1 MNFIPMNPKQLIFP
15 FAIDQYPRFE
25 NFYYSHIQQLIFSL
39 SRSLQEATESEF
51 VITGIER
58 SGKSFLLQAI
68 CNEYKLINK
77 QAFYLPMKVAI
88 NMKPEFIENFDIYDA
103 LCIDDI
109 HLIHDHPQWQEM
121 IFHLINQ
128 SKDNKC
134 NLYFGT
140 EESILELDL
149 LPDLSSRLTRMQS
162 LQILSV
168 PDDMLKEALTFCAT
182 KLEISLD
189 HEVIDYLLKREKREF
204 QHLFSML
211 KHLDQAS
218 AQQKRKITIPFAKQ
232 ILLS

>member
-15 FAIDQYPRFE
+15 FAIDQYPRFD
-25 NFYYSHIQQLIFSL
+25 NFYHSHIQQLIYSL
-39 SRSLQEATESEF
+39 SRSLQESTESEF
-51 VITGIER
+51 VITGTER

-68 CNEYKLINK
+68 CNEYKLIDK

-88 NMKPEFIENFDIYDA
+88 NMEADFIENFDIYDA
-103 LCIDDI
+103 LCIDDV
-109 HLIHDHPQWQEM
+109 HLVHNHPKWQEM

-128 SKDNKC
+128 SKENEC

-149 LPDLSSRLTRMQS
+149 LPDLSSRLSRMQS

-168 PDDMLKEALTFCAT
+168 PDNMLKEALNFCAA

-189 HEVIDYLLKREKREF
+189 QEVIDYLMKREKREF
-204 QHLFSML
+204 QHLFSLL

>member
-15 FAIDQYPRFE
+15 FAIDQYPRFD
-25 NFYYSHIQQLIFSL
+25 NFYHSHIQQLIFSL
-39 SRSLQEATESEF
+39 SRSLQESTESEF
-51 VITGIER
+51 VITGTER

-68 CNEYKLINK
+68 CNEYKLLDK

-88 NMKPEFIENFDIYDA
+88 NMEPDFIENFDIYDA
-103 LCIDDI
+103 LCIDDV
-109 HLIHDHPQWQEM
+109 HLVHNHPKWQEM

-128 SKDNKC
+128 SKENKC

-149 LPDLSSRLTRMQS
+149 LPDLSSRLSRMQS
-162 LQILSV
+162 LHILSV
-168 PDDMLKEALTFCAT
+168 PDDMLKEAIIFCAA
-182 KLEISLD
+182 KLEISID
-189 HEVIDYLLKREKREF
+189 REVIDYLLKREKREF
-204 QHLFSML
+204 KHLFSLL

-232 ILLS
+232 ILVS

>member
-1 MNFIPMNPKQLIFP
+1 
-15 FAIDQYPRFE
+15 
-25 NFYYSHIQQLIFSL
+25 
-39 SRSLQEATESEF
+39 
-51 VITGIER
+51 
-58 SGKSFLLQAI
+58 
-68 CNEYKLINK
+68 
-77 QAFYLPMKVAI
+77 
-88 NMKPEFIENFDIYDA
+88 
-103 LCIDDI
+103 
-109 HLIHDHPQWQEM
+109 M

-128 SKDNKC
+128 SKENKC

-149 LPDLSSRLTRMQS
+149 LPDLSSRLSRMQS
-162 LQILSV
+162 LHILSV
-168 PDDMLKEALTFCAT
+168 PDDMLKEALNFCAT

-204 QHLFSML
+204 QHLFSLL

>member
-15 FAIDQYPRFE
+15 FAIDQYPRFD
-25 NFYYSHIQQLIFSL
+25 NFYHSHIQQLIFNL
-39 SRSLQEATESEF
+39 STSLQEATESEF

-68 CNEYKLINK
+68 CNEYKFIDK

-109 HLIHDHPQWQEM
+109 HLIYDHPQWQEM

-128 SKDNKC
+128 SKENKC

-140 EESILELDL
+140 EESILE
-149 LPDLSSRLTRMQS
+149 PDLSSRLSRMQS

-168 PDDMLKEALTFCAT
+168 PDDMLKEALTFCAA
-182 KLEISLD
+182 KLEISLH

-204 QHLFSML
+204 QHLFSLL

-232 ILLS
+232 TLLS

>member
-25 NFYYSHIQQLIFSL
+25 NFYHSHIQQLIFSL

-51 VITGIER
+51 VITGIEK
-58 SGKSFLLQAI
+58 SGKSFLLQAV
-68 CNEYKLINK
+68 CNEYRLLNK

-128 SKDNKC
+128 SKENKC

-149 LPDLSSRLTRMQS
+149 LTDLSSRLSRMES
-162 LQILSV
+162 LHIISV
-168 PDDMLKEALTFCAT
+168 PDDMLKEAIIFCAA
-182 KLEISLD
+182 KLEISID
-189 HEVIDYLLKREKREF
+189 REVIDYLLKREKREF
-204 QHLFSML
+204 QHLFSLL

-232 ILLS
+232 TLLS

>member
-1 MNFIPMNPKQLIFP
+1 MNYIPMNPKQLIFP
-15 FAIDQYPRFE
+15 FAIDQYPRFD
-25 NFYYSHIQQLIFSL
+25 NFYHSHIQQLINSL
-39 SRSLQEATESEF
+39 SRSLQKTAQSEF

-68 CNEYKLINK
+68 CNEYKFIDK

-88 NMKPEFIENFDIYDA
+88 NMGPEFIENFDIYDA

-109 HLIHDHPQWQEM
+109 HLIHNYPKWQEM

-128 SKDNKC
+128 SKENKC

-149 LPDLSSRLTRMQS
+149 LPDLSSRLSRMQS
-162 LQILSV
+162 LHILPV
-168 PDDMLKEALTFCAT
+168 PDVMLKEALTFCSA
-182 KLEISLD
+182 KLGISLD
-189 HEVIDYLLKREKREF
+189 NEVIDYLLKREKREF
-204 QHLFSML
+204 QHLFSLL